1 MEQLTLFD
9 SVRCIVHEADY
20 WVVWLRL
27 HGEQAWNAREAVSAS
42 GAIVTADANFTPAW
56 VRRELVPL
64 LLDRA
69 RVAHLA
75 AGMASTGVRDG
86 ADRMVALIREAL
98 SAASTNVSS

>member
-1 MEQLTLFD
+1 MSEL
-9 SVRCIVHEADY
+9 A
-20 WVVWLRL
+20 VVGVPAVFIPYPVGN
-27 HGEQAWNAREAVSAS
+27 GEQAWNAREAVSAS

-69 RVAHLA
+69 RVARLA